1 MMRRARHLPA
11 TAPQQCLKNAS
22 IMQVLDGEL
31 DEEEL
36 ELWADVRAVVHHEV
50 AEEEEQSGGGG
61 GGGGLTA
68 SDEEHLQLQ
77 CAPHCTAP
85 SPGAAWQ
92 ISEIAMSPPR
102 RGHVL
107 GYLPCPLLTAH
118 AG

>member
-1 MMRRARHLPA
+1 
-11 TAPQQCLKNAS
+11 
-22 IMQVLDGEL
+22 MQVLDGEL

-85 SPGAAWQ
+85 STPHHARAAP
-92 ISEIAMSPPR
+92 APPR
-102 RGHVL
+102 LARRR
-107 GYLPCPLLTAH
+107 LPCRRGRYLR
-118 AG
+118 